1 MVNRTIKILLMFL
14 FALNLSDGLFSPL
27 FAVFVQDFIV
37 GASLSTVGIAVALLS
52 ISKSVVQVPLARWLD
67 KHGSDKGEY
76 YAMLAGAG
84 LGVIYPLGL
93 TATSSSL
100 QLYGLSIV
108 SGIGLAFLM
117 AAYYGMF
124 SHHIDRKLQ
133 SYEWSLYSVGGLT
146 VSAAL
151 GGLAG
156 GVLADIYGLRAI
168 LYGAAALNVLAIV
181 VLALLPLHHSFK
193 GSRKVV

>member
-84 LGVIYPLGL
+84 LLKGFAI
-93 TATSSSL
+93 TT
-100 QLYGLSIV
+100 I
-108 SGIGLAFLM
+108 I
-117 AAYYGMF
+117 
-124 SHHIDRKLQ
+124 
-133 SYEWSLYSVGGLT
+133 GLT
-146 VSAAL
+146 V
-151 GGLAG
+151 G
-156 GVLADIYGLRAI
+156 I
-168 LYGAAALNVLAIV
+168 LITRPAYSI
-181 VLALLPLHHSFK
+181 FTI
-193 GSRKVV
+193 RKIRFI